1 MSYQHVLCMEKK
13 KKNILGKRKVKYPR
27 ICENLNNAEF
37 GQLHML
43 LFRPHIFRIF
53 GECEEKGSEIEMLH
67 MKNMK
72 NMTLYIPRSEILFSV
87 TEVHHD
93 INSLSSVLVL
103 VKAIKVTK
111 KGLHMRPIVVM

>member
-1 MSYQHVLCMEKK
+1 MEKK

-37 GQLHML
+37 GRLHMR